1 MAASDRARA
10 LRAALGAG
18 VVIPAHPLAL
28 TAERRLDERHQRA
41 LTRYY
46 LDAGAGGL
54 AVGVHTTQFAI
65 RRPEHG
71 LYRPVLELAA
81 ETARGRRGS
90 TDEPVAMIAGAI
102 GRTAQ
107 AVAEAEIAASLGYD
121 LVLLGL
127 GALSDASDEEL
138 IVHCRAVAE
147 VLPVFGFYLQ
157 PAVGGRV
164 LGYRFWRGLAE
175 IERVWAIKI
184 APFDR
189 YRTLDVVRAVADS
202 GRADLALYT
211 GNDDAIVADL
221 VTPFAVGGN
230 GAPRRIVGGLLGQ
243 WAVWTHAAVRL
254 LERARAT
261 RDTDRV
267 DTALLR
273 DGAAL
278 TDANAAIFDAA
289 NAFAGCIPGIHEI
302 LRRQGLLRGTW
313 CLDPREQLSPG
324 QAEEI
329 DRVLREYPELTD
341 DRFVEERLEGWL
353 AS

>member
-1 MAASDRARA
+1 MAASDRERA
-10 LRAALGAG
+10 LRVSLGAG

-46 LDAGAGGL
+46 LDAGAGGV

-81 ETARGRRGS
+81 DTVRTWRGGAHRS
-90 TDEPVAMIAGAI
+90 VALVAGAI
-102 GRTAQ
+102 GDTAQ
-107 AVAEAEIAASLGYD
+107 AVAEAETAASLGYD

-127 GALSDASDEEL
+127 GALRDASDEEL
-138 IVHCRAVAE
+138 IVHCRTVAD

-164 LGYRFWRGLAE
+164 LGYRFWRELAG

-202 GRADLALYT
+202 GRTDLALYT

-221 VTPFAVGGN
+221 VTPFGVGGN

-243 WAVWTHAAVRL
+243 WAVWTHAAVGL
-254 LERARAT
+254 LERARFA
-261 RDTDRV
+261 RDSDHV
-267 DTALLR
+267 DAALLR

-302 LRRQGLLRGTW
+302 LRRQGLMRGVW
-313 CLDPREQLSPG
+313 CLEPSERLSPG
-324 QAEEI
+324 QSDEI
-329 DRVLREYPELTD
+329 DRVTRLYPELAD
-341 DRFVEERLEGWL
+341 DEFVREHLDRWM
-353 AS
+353 A